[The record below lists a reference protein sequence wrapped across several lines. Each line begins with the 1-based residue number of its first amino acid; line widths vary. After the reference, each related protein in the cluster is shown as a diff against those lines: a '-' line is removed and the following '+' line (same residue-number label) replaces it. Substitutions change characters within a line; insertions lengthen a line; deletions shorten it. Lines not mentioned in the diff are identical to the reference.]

1 MRYSKLFG
9 RTNKDSK
16 KYDSKNATLLIKG
29 GFIDQTM
36 SGVYKFLPLG
46 IRVLTKIENIVRKEM
61 DKIGQEMLLTAL
73 APKELWEKTGRLG
86 IDVLFQ
92 VEGANPDSR
101 KQNGGTYIL
110 NPTHEDNIT
119 PLVQQFA
126 RSYRDLPVALY
137 QIQNKFRNEA
147 RPKSGLLRGREFRM
161 KDLYSFHASK
171 EDLMDYYEQAK
182 DAYTNVF
189 KNLGIGD
196 KTVVALASGGD
207 FTENFSHEFQTF
219 CEAGEDTLFYD
230 ETEEIYFNR
239 EVTPSKAPAVSY
251 HQDKQLE
258 RDDILGKGII
268 GVQELADFLK
278 IPVEQTTKTLLL
290 KADEK
295 YYVAAA
301 VRGGYDVDMGKL
313 KKVLKA
319 KAMRMATE
327 QEVKEVTGTVVGYVG
342 IIGLPAEVKLVIDES
357 CDNRLNFECG
367 ANKENYHSANINW
380 GRDLPKPE
388 QFYDIKVAKEGD
400 LNPKTDKPYQTH
412 KAAEVGNI
420 FPLET
425 KFSQA
430 FGFNVLD
437 DKGKNQ
443 IVYMGSYG
451 IGTSR
456 VMGVIAEV
464 CNDDAGLI
472 WPKEIAPYDVQLVSL
487 GKNGEDSLVSAE
499 KIYNELQEKGVEV
512 LWDDRSD
519 TNAGEKFADADL
531 LGIPLRLVVSSKSLE
546 KGGAELKLRKEKDVR
561 ILPLDQITT
570 EIKKLTE

>member
-16 KYDSKNATLLIKG
+16 KFDSKNATFLIKG

-46 IRVLTKIENIVRKEM
+46 IRVLTKIENIVRAEM

-92 VEGANPDSR
+92 VQGANPDSR
-101 KQNGGTYIL
+101 KQNDGTYIL

-119 PLVQQFA
+119 PLVKKFA

-171 EDLMDYYEQAK
+171 ADLMDYYEQAK
-182 DAYTNVF
+182 EAYTNVF

-219 CEAGEDTLFYD
+219 CDAGEDTLFYD
-230 ETEEIYFNR
+230 ESEEIYYNR
-239 EVTPSKAPAVSY
+239 EVTPSVAPAVSY
-251 HQDKQLE
+251 KQDKELAREDLE
-258 RDDILGKGII
+258 GKGII

-290 KADEK
+290 NADEK
-295 YYVAAA
+295 YFVAAA

-313 KKVLKA
+313 KKILNA
-319 KAMRMATE
+319 KKLRMATE
-327 QEVKEVTGTVVGYVG
+327 KEVQDVTGTVVGYVG
-342 IIGLPAEVKLVIDES
+342 LIGLPKEVKLIIDES

-388 QFYDIKVAKEGD
+388 LFYDLKVAREGD
-400 LNPKTDKPYQTH
+400 INPKTGKAYPTF

-425 KFSQA
+425 KFSKA
-430 FGFNVLD
+430 FDFTVLD

-464 CNDDAGLI
+464 CNDEAGLI
-472 WPKEIAPYDVQLVSL
+472 WPKEIAPYAVHLISL
-487 GKNGEDSLVSAE
+487 GKAGEDSLVQAE
-499 KIYNELQEKGVEV
+499 KIYQELSDKGMEV
-512 LWDDRSD
+512 LWDDRSE

-531 LGIPLRLVVSSKSLE
+531 LGIPFRLVVSSKSLGQ
-546 KGGAELKLRKEKDVR
+546 GGAELKLRNSKELR
-561 ILPLDQITT
+561 MIPLDQITT
-570 EIKKLTE
+570 EIKKLME